1 MDTRNSP
8 KPITW
13 RQLLKKHGHSFLRW
27 LRDGHREQQALER
40 ISAQL
45 ADFLITTIE
54 RSGHEWPDAPVEF
67 WNRIPDVRSCCSDV
81 TTFEKPFAVE
91 AYAYVH
97 LLERYRRTWAA
108 LKYLSRVAALP
119 LGSRGVRVLDI
130 GTGPAPALYAIDDFY
145 ATFSEFA
152 RDADVPEL
160 QVPQP
165 ELSCVERSQPM
176 VWFFHAF
183 SEFASRR
190 GPFGP
195 AFSDF
200 AGLDLAAT
208 RMWHQRQNEVEQ
220 WWDEETQQYEEIY
233 DTVGA
238 AADAERLFRYRLVVL
253 SNFLT
258 LDSEVEQFEK
268 ELRMLFEDL
277 KAGGVVMVLGAT
289 GDSYQRVYKR
299 LTTLA
304 LDAGLGGAAWHT
316 DALGDIE
323 PGDEMAHVIKAAQ
336 YRVYRHIE
344 QLVSPESLKRDNAWP
359 DYWDPKPSPK
369 ARPRFALRVFR
380 SGRWPTTKSTV

>member
-27 LRDGHREQQALER
+27 LRDGRREQQALER
-40 ISAQL
+40 IAAQL
-45 ADFLITTIE
+45 ADFLITAIE
-54 RSGHEWPDAPVEF
+54 RPRHEWPDAPVEF

-97 LLERYRRTWAA
+97 LLERYRRTWAT

-145 ATFSEFA
+145 AAFSEFA
-152 RDADVPEL
+152 RDVDVPEL

-183 SEFASRR
+183 SEFAGRR

-195 AFSDF
+195 AFSNF
-200 AGLDLAAT
+200 AGLDLAAI
-208 RMWHQRQNEVEQ
+208 RMWHQRQNEVEH

-233 DTVGA
+233 DPVGA
-238 AADAERLFRYRLVVL
+238 AADAERLFR
-253 SNFLT
+253 
-258 LDSEVEQFEK
+258 
-268 ELRMLFEDL
+268 
-277 KAGGVVMVLGAT
+277 
-289 GDSYQRVYKR
+289 
-299 LTTLA
+299 
-304 LDAGLGGAAWHT
+304 
-316 DALGDIE
+316 
-323 PGDEMAHVIKAAQ
+323 
-336 YRVYRHIE
+336 
-344 QLVSPESLKRDNAWP
+344 
-359 DYWDPKPSPK
+359 
-369 ARPRFALRVFR
+369 
-380 SGRWPTTKSTV
+380 